1 MGAEDRLVESGSLS
15 ELLAKWQAGD
25 QQTLEALLPVAY
37 DELRR
42 LARRY
47 LRKQRPGHT
56 LQSTAL
62 VHEAYL
68 RLVNKKN
75 LNFGNR
81 SQFFA
86 LAALV
91 MRQILVD
98 YARAREAAKR
108 AGGCRVALD
117 GSLSILRGKS
127 LELIALDDALK
138 GLAQPNAQQSRIVE
152 LRFFGGL
159 SIEETAEVLGISPAT
174 VKRSWSTARLWL
186 HHQMSRAET

>member
-1 MGAEDRLVESGSLS
+1 M
-15 ELLAKWQAGD
+15 
-25 QQTLEALLPVAY
+25 AY

-68 RLVNKKN
+68 RLANQKN
-75 LNFGNR
+75 LHFGNR
-81 SQFFA
+81 NQFFA

-91 MRQILVD
+91 MRRILVD

-108 AGGCRVALD
+108 AGGCRVTLD
-117 GSLSILRGKS
+117 DSFSLLHGKS

-138 GLAQPNAQQSRIVE
+138 GLAQLNRKSQTNP
-152 LRFFGGL
+152 
-159 SIEETAEVLGISPAT
+159 T
-174 VKRSWSTARLWL
+174 
-186 HHQMSRAET
+186 